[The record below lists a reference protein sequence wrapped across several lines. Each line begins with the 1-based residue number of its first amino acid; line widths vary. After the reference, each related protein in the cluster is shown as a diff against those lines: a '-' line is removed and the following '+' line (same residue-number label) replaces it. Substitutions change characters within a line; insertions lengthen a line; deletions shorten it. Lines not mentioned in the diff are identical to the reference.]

1 MKEKLLDPGSQHGS
15 LTCTQKVPGT
25 ARLRAIIFLHYE
37 KLSFKNET
45 TIIYLSLLPFLQ
57 LDTLVAKI
65 SNTVENPELKELA
78 KQVPQLVLKS
88 RAENTTKKYNTYF
101 CKWIAWCQTYSIK
114 SMPAKDEHVA
124 LYLTSLV
131 QNKVSPEVMESTFY
145 AIEHFHKLNLL
156 DSPFDTYLCTMIIE
170 AAKREPKSRLKQKKE
185 PITAEHIRKIFAII
199 GKESCSI
206 LNLRTFTMMV
216 LSFAGFFRYSEVS
229 ELKCCDIE
237 WHDTYIKLFV
247 EKSKTDVYRDGHW
260 LLIAKL
266 QSPICPVK
274 MLNLYISRTEL
285 NKNSEEHLFRA
296 MTWLKKQNKH
306 ILKKQDKPISYST
319 ARTNMLEMI
328 DKIGL
333 DKKLFGL
340 HSLRAGGASAAA
352 NEGVPDRLFKR
363 HGRWKSEKAKDGYV
377 KDKLSELLSVSLS
390 LGL

>member
-1 MKEKLLDPGSQHGS
+1 M
-15 LTCTQKVPGT
+15 
-25 ARLRAIIFLHYE
+25 
-37 KLSFKNET
+37 
-45 TIIYLSLLPFLQ
+45 
-57 LDTLVAKI
+57 
-65 SNTVENPELKELA
+65 
-78 KQVPQLVLKS
+78 
-88 RAENTTKKYNTYF
+88 
-101 CKWIAWCQTYSIK
+101 
-114 SMPAKDEHVA
+114 
-124 LYLTSLV
+124 
-131 QNKVSPEVMESTFY
+131 
-145 AIEHFHKLNLL
+145 
-156 DSPFDTYLCTMIIE
+156 
-170 AAKREPKSRLKQKKE
+170 QKKE

-206 LNLRTFTMMV
+206 PNLRTFPIVV
-216 LSFAGFFRYSEVS
+216 LSFAGFFGYSEVS

-390 LGL
+390 PGL